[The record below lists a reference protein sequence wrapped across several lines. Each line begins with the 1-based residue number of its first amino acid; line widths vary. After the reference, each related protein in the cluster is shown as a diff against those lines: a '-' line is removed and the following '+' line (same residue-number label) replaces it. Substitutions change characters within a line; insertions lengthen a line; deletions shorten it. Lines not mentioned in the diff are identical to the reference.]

1 MKEKL
6 LGFLLLVFTGAYAQ
20 IPTEGFEQ
28 AFPPAGWT
36 ITDNGIGA
44 GESWSQIPLGS
55 PALPPYAGNY
65 AAYILGE
72 DVPTGTAEDWL
83 ISPAITVPPNG
94 TISFYSRLFQ
104 NNNQGSLYR
113 MMITN
118 SDPQDLS
125 AYTLL
130 QQWTET
136 EINPSQATYTQ
147 KIVSIPSVY
156 TGTQVHIAFVLVTDD
171 GDGWLV
177 DEVSVTEGCVQPLNV
192 MISEATGTELTV
204 SWEDAPGVS
213 DYEIIILPAG
223 VPFTGNEQGIVTTS
237 NSYVFTGLTE
247 DSVYQVYIR
256 SLCPQGGV
264 SEWAGPVYS
273 GILTSNTLSGTVT
286 FDADGDDNC
295 EEVDIV
301 PFVPIAV
308 NIDGLFAY
316 YTYTDMN
323 GEYTIYNIG
332 DGESTIILQPE
343 PQSFFPTVEAV
354 TVSVNFDGSTTEETA
369 DICLPQPESFIDAAI
384 TLTPI
389 NAARPGFQA
398 YYNLTVRNNGSMPL
412 NNVTATVTFDDNR
425 FDYTSSEGN
434 SAATGNIITFTIG
447 DLNAFAAEHY
457 MIDLY
462 TLAPPVNVGGE
473 VVSFNLEVMHDETD
487 DNPDDNTAVTQQ
499 TIINSWDPNDIIVHE
514 GPEILLEQ
522 ADDYLTYTIRFQNTG
537 TASAINVRLE
547 NELEEKLDW
556 DTFQPIAASHDY
568 TVNREEGDLEFLFND
583 INLPDDESDEPGSHG
598 FVTYRIKPQSTV
610 VLGDIFYNGA
620 GIFFDFNEPVITNTA
635 ETEIV
640 AETSGLTDALQ
651 NKVSIYPNPV
661 VNYLNINTDGS
672 ELYTITIYDL
682 NGRKCLTGSGEK
694 MDVSSL
700 RAGLYLAEVTTQN
713 GTSVFKLVKQ

>member
-6 LGFLLLVFTGAYAQ
+6 LVFLLLVFAGAYAQ
-20 IPTEGFEQ
+20 IPVEGFEQ
-28 AFPPAGWT
+28 SFPPEGWT
-36 ITDNGIGA
+36 VTGNGVGT
-44 GESWSQIPLGS
+44 GESWSQTPLAS
-55 PALPPYAGNY
+55 PVLPPYQGNH
-65 AAYILGE
+65 AAYIIGE

-83 ISPAITVPPNG
+83 ITPAITVPPNG
-94 TISFYSRLFQ
+94 IISFYSRLLQ

-113 MMITN
+113 MMVTVD
-118 SDPQDLS
+118 DPQDLS
-125 AYTLL
+125 SYTLM

-136 EINPSQATYTQ
+136 EINPSQTTYTQ
-147 KIVSIPSVY
+147 KVVNIPSVY
-156 TGTQVHIAFVLVTDD
+156 TGVEVHIAFVLVTDD

-192 MISEATGTELTV
+192 MISEATGTELTL
-204 SWEDAPGVS
+204 SWDEAPGVS

-223 VPFTGNEQGIVTTS
+223 VPFTGNEQGVIATS
-237 NSYVFTGLTE
+237 SPYVFTGLTVE
-247 DSVYQVYIR
+247 STYQIYIR
-256 SLCPQGGV
+256 SLCQQGGV
-264 SEWAGPVYS
+264 SEWVGPVYS
-273 GILTSNTLSGTVT
+273 QVLTGNTLTGTVT
-286 FDADGDDNC
+286 FDADGDGNC
-295 EEVDIV
+295 EEGDIV

-323 GEYTIYNIG
+323 GEYTVYNIG

-343 PQSFFPTVEAV
+343 PQSFFPATEAV
-354 TVSVNFDGSTTEETA
+354 TVSVNFNGSVTEETA
-369 DICLPQPESFIDAAI
+369 DICLEQPESVTDASI

-389 NAARPGFQA
+389 GAARPGFHAFYQ
-398 YYNLTVRNNGSMPL
+398 LTVRNNGSELL
-412 NNVTATVTFDDNR
+412 NNVIATVTFDDNR

-434 SAATGNIITFTIG
+434 SAATGNTITFTIG
-447 DLNAFAAEHY
+447 DMAAFAAENY
-457 MIDLY
+457 VIDLY
-462 TLAPPVNVGGE
+462 TLAPPTNVGGE
-473 VVSFNLEVMHDETD
+473 MVNFTLEVTHNETD
-487 DNPDDNTAVTQQ
+487 DLPDDNTAVMQQ

-547 NELEEKLDW
+547 NELDEKLDW
-556 DTFQPIAASHDY
+556 DTFQPIAASHYY

-651 NKVSIYPNPV
+651 NKVSVYPNPV
-661 VNYLNINTDGS
+661 VNYLNINTYGS
-672 ELYTITIYDL
+672 ELQNITVYDL
-682 NGRKCLTGSGEK
+682 NGRKCLNGSGKK

-700 RAGLYLAEVTTQN
+700 KIGLYLVKITTDK
-713 GTSVFKLVKQ
+713 GTSTQKIIKN